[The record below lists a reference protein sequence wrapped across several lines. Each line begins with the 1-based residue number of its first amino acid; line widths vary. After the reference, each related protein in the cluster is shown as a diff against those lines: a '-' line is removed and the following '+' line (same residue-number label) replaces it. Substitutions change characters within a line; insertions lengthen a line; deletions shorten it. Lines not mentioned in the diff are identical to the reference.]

1 MKIRLQGELP
11 FITVK
16 LIHQGLEVD
25 LDHVLLDTGS
35 AATLFSV
42 DKAAEIGIK
51 PALKDVVERMFGVGG
66 MEFVIS
72 KQIGAVVVDD
82 LHLENFDIQIGTLKY
97 GIDINGIIGVDFLIQ
112 TGAIVDFARMEIYS
126 P

>member
-1 MKIRLQGELP
+1 MKIRLQDELP

-16 LIHQGLEVD
+16 LIHQGLVVD

-35 AATLFSV
+35 AATLFSM

-51 PALKDVVERMFGVGG
+51 PALDDVVERMFGVGG

-72 KQIGAVVVDD
+72 KQIDAVVVDD